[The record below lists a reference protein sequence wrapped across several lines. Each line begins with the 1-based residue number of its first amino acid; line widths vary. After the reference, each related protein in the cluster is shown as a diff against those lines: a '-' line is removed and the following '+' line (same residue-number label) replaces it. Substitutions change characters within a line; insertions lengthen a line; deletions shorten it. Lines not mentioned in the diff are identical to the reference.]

1 VIELVYY
8 PKVLT
13 YLDSLPDVLRTE
25 VVEALEYLRKFG
37 RSAALPDV
45 RPITTVRNLYETR
58 TQMVVNDQ
66 RHTIR
71 VLVMAH
77 TEDVYI
83 ACVAGD
89 KDDWTRRHPEIDWYD
104 TWLPIAATVYD
115 HMKGR
120 LR

>member
-1 VIELVYY
+1 MAYY

-25 VVEALEYLRKFG
+25 VGEALEYLQEFG
-37 RSAALPDV
+37 RSATLPDV
-45 RPITTVRNLYETR
+45 RPIATVRNLFETR
-58 TQMVVNDQ
+58 TQLVVHDQ
-66 RHTIR
+66 RYTIR

-77 TEDVYI
+77 TDDLYI

-89 KDDWTRRHPEIDWYD
+89 KDDWTRKHPKIGWYD
-104 TWLPIAATVYD
+104 TWLPIATSVYD
-115 HMKGR
+115 YMKGQ

>member
-13 YLDSLPDVLRTE
+13 YLDSLPAALRME

-45 RPITTVRNLYETR
+45 RPIATVRNLYETR
-58 TQMVVNDQ
+58 TQLVVDDR

-77 TEDVYI
+77 TDDIYI

-89 KDDWTRRHPEIDWYD
+89 KDEWARRHPAIDWYE
-104 TWLPIAATVYD
+104 TWLPIAVTVYD
-115 HMKGR
+115 HMKGQ